1 VAGNGEAID
10 FVVVD
15 FADPSNFAL
24 GKRYS
29 TAFYRL
35 LEKRLSAKGRI
46 VVQATS
52 PLYARKSFW
61 SLVAT
66 LEAAGFKAAP
76 TTRLGEPLVPAAA
89 DDPAEWPGFAA
100 RSPASRARRADFA
113 VP

>member
-1 VAGNGEAID
+1 VGGNGEAFD

-15 FADPSNFAL
+15 FPDPSNFAL

-61 SLVAT
+61 SIVAT
-66 LEAAGFKAAP
+66 LEAAGFKVAP
-76 TTRLGEPLVPAAA
+76 YHALGRAPCSCCRG
-89 DDPAEWPGFAA
+89 WSCGAA
-100 RSPASRARRADFA
+100 RLRRAIA
-113 VP
+113 REPCAPG